1 MAYNYAELPLT
12 DVLPVTIDL
21 YFCLFVCLFVVVV
34 VVGGGGGGDGVFPS
48 C

>member
-21 YFCLFVCLFVVVV
+21 YFCLFVCLFVVGGG
-34 VVGGGGGGDGVFPS
+34 GGGGGGDGVFPS